1 MLLYLQI
8 QEFSNLT
15 LNISKGENRM
25 SKRQNIIA
33 VITILIIILVMVFLK
48 DVKVN
53 RNSTVKDSDEAS
65 SINSDNTNSTDN
77 EIVINGNNSDIIN
90 SDTNTSGNNTTDK
103 NVSDNT
109 TSNDIPNQSDNDSKP
124 DKPYT
129 DINLAFT
136 GDILL
141 ADNLY
146 NAYLQSG
153 VTGFISP
160 KIADI
165 LKNADITFINEEFPF
180 SNRGTPEA
188 GKEYT
193 YCVPPERAKIFN
205 DMGVDI
211 VSISNNHILDYG
223 QDALV
228 DTFST
233 LDEYGIDYIGAGK
246 DLERAK
252 KLITYKVNGKTIGFL
267 AASRVVPNGSW
278 YALNETSDHA
288 ARSNT

>member
-53 RNSTVKDSDEAS
+53 RNSTVKDTDEAS

-90 SDTNTSGNNTTDK
+90 SDTNTS
-103 NVSDNT
+103 DNST
-109 TSNDIPNQSDNDSKP
+109 ISTDIPNQSVNNSEP

-165 LKNADITFINEEFPF
+165 LKMQI
-180 SNRGTPEA
+180 
-188 GKEYT
+188 
-193 YCVPPERAKIFN
+193 
-205 DMGVDI
+205 
-211 VSISNNHILDYG
+211 
-223 QDALV
+223 
-228 DTFST
+228 
-233 LDEYGIDYIGAGK
+233 
-246 DLERAK
+246 
-252 KLITYKVNGKTIGFL
+252 
-267 AASRVVPNGSW
+267 
-278 YALNETSDHA
+278 
-288 ARSNT
+288 